1 MAGYTGNIE
10 AAALENTAFRRV
22 LYTSSYMQLVLMC
35 IPVAGDIGEETHGL
49 DQFIRVEAGDGKAVL
64 NGEEHVLTDGYA
76 IVVPAGTLHNILN
89 TGDTPLKLYSLYAPP
104 HHKDGVVHLTKA
116 DAEADHEEYLG
127 DTTESA

>member
-64 NGEEHVLTDGYA
+64 NGEEHVLADGYA
-76 IVVPAGTLHNILN
+76 VVIPAGTLHNILN

-104 HHKDGVVHLTKA
+104 HHKDGVAHLTKA

-127 DTTESA
+127 DTTESL